1 MKIIRKLAILLLALL
16 SVMICVCAVYYQI
29 VTSGTR
35 LQPELLQTPT
45 ETAAV
50 LDRNGDEIA
59 DISLKNAN
67 RNARLEELP
76 AHVRQA
82 FIASEDKNFYRHH
95 GLDYGGMARA
105 LLKNLRAR
113 SFRQGASTISNWSK
127 IRIYPEKRPS
137 AENCRKLNWQNNWK
151 EIIQKMRSYRCT

>member
-113 SFRQGASTISNWSK
+113 SFRQGASTISQQLVKNTHLSG
-127 IRIYPEKRPS
+127 EKTFAP
-137 AENCRKLNWQNNWK
+137 
-151 EIIQKMRSYRCT
+151 

>member
-113 SFRQGASTISNWSK
+113 SFRQGASTISQQLVKNTHLSGEK
-127 IRIYPEKRPS
+127 TIR
-137 AENCRKLNWQNNWK
+137 RKLK
-151 EIIQKMRSYRCT
+151 EIKLAKQLERNYTKDEILSM